1 MTIQQ
6 YHFRAMNTKIELT
19 LDDLEEENAH
29 LAAFAIQWFKNVE
42 ERFSRFLPESELSHL
57 NRLSGELCMVSDKML
72 EVVQLAEMYR
82 QMTKGIF
89 NPFLLNALLHAGY
102 MESFEH
108 IKDGGSAN
116 ASFTP
121 PLLQEQGSRIKIDNS
136 LKSIQLPNQKEMDLG
151 GIVKSWAVQR
161 LASHFQKK
169 LSVTR
174 GIINAGGD
182 LTVWDHSK
190 VNDLPWIIGIEN
202 PWQEKKELGQ
212 LTISNGSIATSSKL
226 GRQWENE
233 RGKMHHIIDPRTMM
247 PSDNDVVQCTV
258 AGNNIIDCEIWAK
271 VICIMGCSEG
281 IQFLNEKTD
290 NYEAL
295 IFTSQ
300 QETHF
305 YGKKESIQDRWL
317 ELAIDHYHFGGAEH
331 D

>member
-1 MTIQQ
+1 MTTHQ

-19 LDDLEEENAH
+19 LDGLQEENTH
-29 LAAFAIQWFKNVE
+29 LVAFAIQWFRNVE

-57 NRLSGELCMVSDKML
+57 NRLSGELCMVSDTML
-72 EVVQLAEMYR
+72 EVVHLAEMYR
-82 QMTKGIF
+82 QMTNGIF
-89 NPFLLNALLHAGY
+89 SPFLLNALLTAGY
-102 MESFEH
+102 KESFEL

-121 PLLQEQGSRIKIDNS
+121 ILRDQESRIIIDNS
-136 LKSIQLPNQKEMDLG
+136 MKSIHLPNQTEMDLG

-161 LASHFQKK
+161 LASHYQKK
-169 LSVTR
+169 LNVSK

-182 LTVWDHSK
+182 LTVWNHPEE
-190 VNDLPWIIGIEN
+190 NARPWIIGIEN
-202 PWQEKKELGQ
+202 PWDETAEIGQ
-212 LTISNGSIATSSKL
+212 LMLLNGSIATSSKL

-233 RGKMHHIIDPRTMM
+233 RGKMHHIIDPRTMA
-247 PSDNDVVQCTV
+247 PSNNDVVQCTV

-271 VICIMGCSEG
+271 VICILGCSEG
-281 IQFLNEKTD
+281 IQLLNEKTD

-305 YGKKESIQDRWL
+305 YGEKESIQERWL
-317 ELAIDHYHFGGAEH
+317 ELAIDHYHFGGVEY